1 MKEYIKIENIETP
14 EAVRGFRELIEEEK
28 ESSYQTIFLNGKW
41 GSGKTTF
48 LEKVSESN
56 KQSFKFIY
64 LKLWE
69 TRDERTVIQI
79 AFKELHKFYYWLMKL
94 SVIVCVVISLLLT
107 PAFNIGLSKF
117 LSDPVCKGV
126 IVAISLSVSV
136 AQLFK
141 IKSDNFYVVFFN
153 LLNGRKIHC
162 RKWFLEKL
170 SRYSK
175 LKVLVIDDFDRV
187 EQQKQLEAYKLF
199 NILHG
204 MLPIIFIG
212 DYEKLVGQKDISFEY
227 LSKII
232 DRRVE
237 LPFLLSST
245 KIAANISKQ
254 VINLM
259 EKEYDLDYDKFISK
273 VFLTSRFSIRE
284 WEKYVEILNDQINKK
299 GGPKSIQVHELSV
312 IVYLYLF
319 YPLDYQEL
327 TRNYDNNYKFN
338 RKKGSTHFNEVKE
351 GSDKYY
357 IKKVILPIG
366 GNATFPRTFYENA
379 KMYFLDDYVSNLS
392 KAEADE
398 ILGNPDKLKNKLLE
412 EKMDEDLYYYIQ
424 SLHSNVLDN
433 SNQVLNCIFS
443 TIKSNPNIQSQLI
456 QSIIDIF
463 VTENKNDYQIFELF
477 EKYTNEFNF
486 KIEEKCNFYIKFG
499 YANELISDILYQ
511 KIMDKI
517 EQLNNENSKYKLE
530 MIDMLLIGTKININD
545 CQAIINKLTKNLT
558 REELGNLLEI
568 LSNQIEE
575 INYFLWNTFDP
586 KELNKLITIISFKI
600 FLKSSSDRLG
610 INKTSIR
617 YISRY
622 LKGEEEKRLLM
633 ELTREL
639 SKFEESPDCTIDKF
653 IKVLKD
659 VQQIIVNKYPEL
671 KNTNSLN

>member
-153 LLNGRKIHC
+153 LLNGRKIYC

-227 LSKII
+227 LSKI
-232 DRRVE
+232 
-237 LPFLLSST
+237 
-245 KIAANISKQ
+245 
-254 VINLM
+254 
-259 EKEYDLDYDKFISK
+259 
-273 VFLTSRFSIRE
+273 
-284 WEKYVEILNDQINKK
+284 
-299 GGPKSIQVHELSV
+299 
-312 IVYLYLF
+312 
-319 YPLDYQEL
+319 
-327 TRNYDNNYKFN
+327 
-338 RKKGSTHFNEVKE
+338 
-351 GSDKYY
+351 
-357 IKKVILPIG
+357 
-366 GNATFPRTFYENA
+366 
-379 KMYFLDDYVSNLS
+379 
-392 KAEADE
+392 
-398 ILGNPDKLKNKLLE
+398 
-412 EKMDEDLYYYIQ
+412 
-424 SLHSNVLDN
+424 
-433 SNQVLNCIFS
+433 
-443 TIKSNPNIQSQLI
+443 
-456 QSIIDIF
+456 
-463 VTENKNDYQIFELF
+463 
-477 EKYTNEFNF
+477 TN
-486 KIEEKCNFYIKFG
+486 G
-499 YANELISDILYQ
+499 VD
-511 KIMDKI
+511 
-517 EQLNNENSKYKLE
+517 
-530 MIDMLLIGTKININD
+530 
-545 CQAIINKLTKNLT
+545 
-558 REELGNLLEI
+558 
-568 LSNQIEE
+568 
-575 INYFLWNTFDP
+575 
-586 KELNKLITIISFKI
+586 
-600 FLKSSSDRLG
+600 
-610 INKTSIR
+610 
-617 YISRY
+617 
-622 LKGEEEKRLLM
+622 
-633 ELTREL
+633 
-639 SKFEESPDCTIDKF
+639 
-653 IKVLKD
+653 
-659 VQQIIVNKYPEL
+659 
-671 KNTNSLN
+671 